1 MFNFAK
7 QKFKDMAKNKIGKL
21 FNKTIVWGCSLNELD
36 EQELLYT
43 KEGNNIVLKDNNGT
57 KVTGNYDN
65 YVLPTG
71 NKEIMTTE
79 ETDVSEYATAQ
90 IVDANLKAENIK
102 NGVIILGVTGEYTG
116 ENGGTEETGE

>member
-1 MFNFAK
+1 
-7 QKFKDMAKNKIGKL
+7 MAKNKIGKL

-71 NKEIMTTE
+71 NINITDTE

-102 NGVIILGVTGEYTG
+102 NGVIILGVTGIYAG
-116 ENGGTEETGE
+116 EEIEAK

>member
-1 MFNFAK
+1 
-7 QKFKDMAKNKIGKL
+7 MAKNKIGKL
-21 FNKTIVWGCSLNELD
+21 FDKTIVWGCSLNELD

-43 KEGNNIVLKDNNGT
+43 KEGNNIVLKDKNGT

-71 NKEIMTTE
+71 NINITNTE

-90 IVDANLKAENIK
+90 IVDANLLPENIK
-102 NGVIILGVTGEYTG
+102 DGVIILGVTGEYTG
-116 ENGGTEETGE
+116 EKEEIEK

>member
-1 MFNFAK
+1 
-7 QKFKDMAKNKIGKL
+7 MAKSKIGKL

-43 KEGNNIVLKDNNGT
+43 KKGNNIVLKDNNGT

-71 NKEIMTTE
+71 NINITDTE

-90 IVDANLKAENIK
+90 IVDANLLPENIK
-102 NGVIILGVTGEYTG
+102 DGVIILGVTGEYAG
-116 ENGGTEETGE
+116 EQGVAK

>member
-1 MFNFAK
+1 
-7 QKFKDMAKNKIGKL
+7 MAKNKIGKL

-43 KEGNNIVLKDNNGT
+43 KEGNNIVLKDNNGI

-71 NKEIMTTE
+71 NIDITSTE

-116 ENGGTEETGE
+116 ENGATEETGE

>member
-1 MFNFAK
+1 
-7 QKFKDMAKNKIGKL
+7 MAKNKIGKL
-21 FNKTIVWGCSLNELD
+21 FDKTIVWGCLLNELD

-57 KVTGNYDN
+57 KVTGNYN
-65 YVLPTG
+65 GYVLPTG

-79 ETDVSEYATAQ
+79 ETDVSNYATAQ

-102 NGVIILGVTGEYTG
+102 DKVIILGITGTYTG
-116 ENGGTEETGE
+116 EKEEVKE

>member
-1 MFNFAK
+1 
-7 QKFKDMAKNKIGKL
+7 MAKNKIGKL
-21 FNKTIVWGCSLNELD
+21 FDKTIVWGCSLNELD

-43 KEGNNIVLKDNNGT
+43 KEGNNIVLKDKNGT

-71 NKEIMTTE
+71 NINITNTE

-90 IVDANLKAENIK
+90 IVDANLLPENIK
-102 NGVIILGVTGEYTG
+102 DGVIILGVTGEYTG
-116 ENGGTEETGE
+116 ELPGLEEE

>member
-1 MFNFAK
+1 
-7 QKFKDMAKNKIGKL
+7 MAKNKIGKL
-21 FNKTIVWGCSLNELD
+21 FDKTIVWGCSLNELD
-36 EQELLYT
+36 AQELLYT
-43 KEGNNIVLKDNNGT
+43 KEGNNIVLKDNNGI

-71 NKEIMTTE
+71 NKEITTTE

-102 NGVIILGVTGEYTG
+102 NGVIILGITGIYTG
-116 ENGGTEETGE
+116 ETEG

>member
-1 MFNFAK
+1 
-7 QKFKDMAKNKIGKL
+7 MAKNKIGKL
-21 FNKTIVWGCSLNELD
+21 FDKVIVWGCSLNELD

-71 NKEIMTTE
+71 NIDITNIE

-102 NGVIILGVTGEYTG
+102 NGVIILGITGTYT
-116 ENGGTEETGE
+116 EKSSH

>member
-1 MFNFAK
+1 
-7 QKFKDMAKNKIGKL
+7 MAKNKIGKL
-21 FNKTIVWGCSLNELD
+21 FDKTIVWGCSLNELD

-71 NKEIMTTE
+71 EIKIATTDRV
-79 ETDVSEYATAQ
+79 DVSKYATAK
-90 IVDANLKAENIK
+90 VTDANLLPENIK
-102 NGVIILGVTGEYTG
+102 SGVIILGITGEYRGDAREPGG
-116 ENGGTEETGE
+116 ESGKVN

>member
-1 MFNFAK
+1 
-7 QKFKDMAKNKIGKL
+7 MAKNKIGKL
-21 FNKTIVWGCSLNELD
+21 FDKTIVWGCSLNELD

-71 NKEIMTTE
+71 NIEITDTE
-79 ETDVSEYATAQ
+79 ETDVSKYATAQ
-90 IVDANLKAENIK
+90 IVDVNLKAGNIK
-102 NGVIILGVTGEYTG
+102 NGVIILGITGTYTG
-116 ENGGTEETGE
+116 ESAGK

>member
-1 MFNFAK
+1 
-7 QKFKDMAKNKIGKL
+7 MAKNKIGKL
-21 FNKTIVWGCSLNELD
+21 FDKTIVWGCSLNELD

-43 KEGNNIVLKDNNGT
+43 KEGNNIVLKDKNGT

-71 NKEIMTTE
+71 NINITNTE

-90 IVDANLKAENIK
+90 IVDANLLPENIK
-102 NGVIILGVTGEYTG
+102 DGVIILGVTGEYTG
-116 ENGGTEETGE
+116 ELPGLEEGGVK

>member
-1 MFNFAK
+1 
-7 QKFKDMAKNKIGKL
+7 MAKSKIGKL

-43 KEGNNIVLKDNNGT
+43 KKGNNIVLKDNNGT

-71 NKEIMTTE
+71 NINITNTE

-90 IVDANLKAENIK
+90 IVDANLLPENIK
-102 NGVIILGVTGEYTG
+102 DGVIILGVTGEYAG
-116 ENGGTEETGE
+116 EQGVAK

>member
-1 MFNFAK
+1 
-7 QKFKDMAKNKIGKL
+7 MAKNKIGKL
-21 FNKTIVWGCSLNELD
+21 FDKTIVWGCSLNELD

-71 NKEIMTTE
+71 LIKIRDTK
-79 ETDVSEYATAQ
+79 ETDVSDYATAQ
-90 IVDANLKAENIK
+90 IVDTNLKAENIK
-102 NGVIILGVTGEYTG
+102 RDVIILGVTGEYAG
-116 ENGGTEETGE
+116 